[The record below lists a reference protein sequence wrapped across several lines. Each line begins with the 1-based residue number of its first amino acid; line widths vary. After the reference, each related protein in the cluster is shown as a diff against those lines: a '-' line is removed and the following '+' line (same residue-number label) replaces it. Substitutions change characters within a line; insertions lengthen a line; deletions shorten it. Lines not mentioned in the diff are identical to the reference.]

1 VTLTKS
7 DRGNLTQLKRAGL
20 LTTESDAG
28 DEYIIFTEAAVT
40 LAAKH
45 GITLEI

>member
-1 VTLTKS
+1 MTLTKS